1 MIKEFIAHETRGY
14 RLRVTK
20 HECKVPVGLL
30 QVCFIRE
37 LKDMSGNIESSSTY
51 EFFMTQDELNALAKG
66 LLA

>member
-1 MIKEFIAHETRGY
+1 MTTEFIAHETSGY

-37 LKDMSGNIESSSTY
+37 LKNMSGDVEDSSTY
-51 EFFMTQDELNALAKG
+51 EFFMTQEELNALAKG
-66 LLA
+66 LIA